1 MWNGALVEP
10 QGNGRIIL
18 IGASH
23 KNRTAEFLNECIS
36 LAIPGFRPE
45 KGKIIEI
52 EERLLEN
59 QPKDN
64 GHGGDGHGNC

>member
-1 MWNGALVEP
+1 
-10 QGNGRIIL
+10 
-18 IGASH
+18 
-23 KNRTAEFLNECIS
+23 